1 MPAPVLVERLGHRFT
16 QALRE
21 SSDFRGDLSIV
32 VDPGA
37 VVDVARYLRDEEG
50 FDYFLYATA
59 VDWPA
64 RDPRFTVVWEVRS
77 LANKTRIRIK
87 TTAAMP
93 EPHVPTL
100 TEVWPAAN
108 WHEPPTDW
116 IELNMG
122 PQHPSTHGV
131 LRVRL
136 KLDGER
142 VRDADPD
149 VGYLHTGFE
158 KSFEEKTYTQGITFS
173 DRMDYLAPP
182 INNVGFVMSVEK
194 LIGVEVPAR
203 AQAIRVMMM
212 ELARI
217 ASHELLLGTAGLDLG
232 VYSGFFY
239 AWRDRE
245 LVLDLNEAYS
255 GVRMMTSF
263 TRVGGVAW
271 DLPEGWIE
279 QLQRFIDV
287 MPGRIDDFEAMLTD
301 NPIWHQRLQ
310 GIGALS
316 AQDAIKTGV
325 TGPMLRASGV
335 DYDVRKAFPYCG
347 YEQYDFQVPLG
358 TNGDCYDRYRVR
370 VQEMRESLKILQ
382 QVVDTLPSGPWI
394 TSDRKVALPPRSELS
409 KSMESVIHHF
419 RLVSEGFKGP
429 VGDVYAF
436 VESPRGEL
444 GFYLVSDGTNKPY
457 RMKVRP
463 PSFCNL
469 QPLKKLVQGVLLA
482 DVIAIMGSMDF
493 ILGDVDR

>member
-1 MPAPVLVERLGHRFT
+1 
-16 QALRE
+16 
-21 SSDFRGDLSIV
+21 
-32 VDPGA
+32 
-37 VVDVARYLRDEEG
+37 VAD
-50 FDYFLYATA
+50 A
-59 VDWPA
+59 
-64 RDPRFTVVWEVRS
+64 TVVKE
-77 LANKTRIRIK
+77 AFG
-87 TTAAMP
+87 P
-93 EPHVPTL
+93 E
-100 TEVWPAAN
+100 
-108 WHEPPTDW
+108 HEPETEWMD
-116 IELNMG
+116 LNMG

-149 VGYLHTGFE
+149 IGYLHTGFE
-158 KSFEEKTYTQGITFS
+158 KSFEDKTYTQGITFS

-194 LIGVEVPAR
+194 LMEIDVPPR
-203 AQAIRVMMM
+203 AQAIRVIMM

-217 ASHELLLGTAGLDLG
+217 ASHELWLGTTGLDLG

-271 DLPEGWIE
+271 DLPDGWLD
-279 QLQRFIDV
+279 QLRRFIDV
-287 MPGRIDDFEAMLTD
+287 MPARIDDFESMLTA
-301 NPIWHQRLQ
+301 NPIWRQRLAGV
-310 GIGALS
+310 GILS
-316 AQDAIKTGV
+316 DKEAIEVGV
-325 TGPMLRASGV
+325 TGPMLRASDV

-347 YEQYDFQVPLG
+347 YEQYDFEVPLG
-358 TNGDCYDRYRVR
+358 KNGDCFDRYAVR
-370 VQEMRESLKILQ
+370 VAEMRQCLRILQ
-382 QVVDTLPSGPWI
+382 QAVDNLPDGPWL
-394 TSDRKVALPPRSELS
+394 TNDRKVALPPRSELS

-429 VGDVYAF
+429 VGDVYSF

-444 GFYLVSDGTNKPY
+444 GFYLVSDGANKPY

-469 QPLKKLVQGVLLA
+469 QPLRRLVKDVLVA